1 MKSKLTLTHL
11 TIARQ
16 VMSTHPL
23 DENPLRIEEFLD
35 GRLAADQSRQIEL
48 HLDNCATCRSR
59 LESAAADESYW
70 REVATHLTD
79 DALDHD
85 FRVSGSSATDSLSP
99 FAREER
105 PELLR
110 ITDYFDPTDD
120 PRMLGRFGGY
130 EIAGIVGSG
139 GMGVVL
145 KGFEAPL
152 DRYVAIKVL
161 APHLAMSGAA
171 RSRFAREARA
181 AAAVLHENVVSIH
194 RVAEANGL
202 PFLVMPYIPGDSL
215 LKRLDERGPLAL
227 DETLRIGMQIAAGLA
242 AAHAQGLVHRDIKP
256 GNILL
261 DSGVERVTI
270 TDFGLARAAD
280 DASLTRSGVISG
292 TPQFMSP
299 EQARGEPVDA
309 RSDLFSLGSVLYAM
323 CTGRP
328 PFRADT
334 PYGVL
339 RRISEA
345 DPRPIREI
353 APAAPE
359 WLAEII
365 EKLHAKTLDDRYQSA
380 GEVADVLGRWLLHL
394 QQPAT
399 TPAPPR
405 PLRRA
410 TPTLRPRRFR
420 RWAVAAAAVVGALAV
435 LLVATQLQFFG
446 AGDSSVEKQTTV
458 TDRSTTAEQITVP
471 ESIPDERELVSEY
484 RQVRERT
491 SQFERQWSSSPPT
504 VNSLDR
510 DISDLGKQIEEFAT
524 RIEQTAP

>member
-1 MKSKLTLTHL
+1 MRFKT
-11 TIARQ
+11 
-16 VMSTHPL
+16 MSPIMLKHPL
-23 DENPLRIEEFLD
+23 DDHPLQIEQFLD
-35 GRLAADQSRQIEL
+35 GRLGSEESRHIERHLETCAA
-48 HLDNCATCRSR
+48 CRCR
-59 LESAAADESYW
+59 LESAAAEESYW
-70 REVATHLTD
+70 TEAATHLVD
-79 DALDHD
+79 DALDHE
-85 FRVSGSSATDSLSP
+85 FRTSHLSASESLSSP
-99 FAREER
+99 LRGDK

-145 KGFEAPL
+145 KGFETAL

-171 RSRFAREARA
+171 RTRFAREARA

-194 RVAEANGL
+194 RVAEANAL

-215 LKRLDERGPLAL
+215 LKRLEDRGPL
-227 DETLRIGMQIAAGLA
+227 EVQEILRIGMQIAAGLA

-292 TPQFMSP
+292 TPQYMSP

-345 DPRPIREI
+345 EARPIRET
-353 APAAPE
+353 APQTPE
-359 WLAEII
+359 WLCEIV
-365 EKLHAKTLDDRYQSA
+365 ENLHAKHPDDRYQSA
-380 GEVADVLGRWLLHL
+380 GEVAELLGRWLLYL
-394 QQPAT
+394 QQPTA
-399 TPAPPR
+399 TPAPAR
-405 PLRRA
+405 PSRKASRRPEPGRA
-410 TPTLRPRRFR
+410 A
-420 RWAVAAAAVVGALAV
+420 RWLAAAIVTVVAALVMW
-435 LLVATQLQFFG
+435 LVAAQLQFFQSDDGG
-446 AGDSSVEKQTTV
+446 AQQVSAGAS
-458 TDRSTTAEQITVP
+458 RSTATAQTNLLEPNVEEQDLAT
-471 ESIPDERELVSEY
+471 DY
-484 RQVRERT
+484 QQVREQT
-491 SQFERQWSSSPPT
+491 SGVEREWGSSPPSM
-504 VNSLDR
+504 NSLDR
-510 DISDLGKQIEEFAT
+510 EIAELNQRTEELST
-524 RIEQTAP
+524 RIELGTR

>member
-1 MKSKLTLTHL
+1 MPVRFA
-11 TIARQ
+11 IVRM
-16 VMSTHPL
+16 VMATCCL
-23 DENPLRIEEFLD
+23 NDNPLRLEGFLD
-35 GRLAADQSRQIEL
+35 GRLGTDESRQIEV
-48 HLDNCATCRSR
+48 HLETCADCRGR
-59 LESAAADESYW
+59 LEKVAADESYW
-70 REVATHLTD
+70 TQAATYLVDDMFDREFELSNS
-79 DALDHD
+79 ALLDSSPSDHRD
-85 FRVSGSSATDSLSP
+85 
-99 FAREER
+99 ER

-130 EIAGIVGSG
+130 EIAGVVGSG

-145 KGFEAPL
+145 KGFEPAL

-171 RSRFAREARA
+171 RTRFAREARA

-202 PFLVMPYIPGDSL
+202 PFLVMRYTPGDSL
-215 LKRLDERGPLAL
+215 MKRLDERGPLDL
-227 DETLRIGMQIAAGLA
+227 HEILRIGMQIAAGLA

-292 TPQFMSP
+292 TPQYMSP
-299 EQARGEPVDA
+299 EQARGEPVDG

-339 RRISEA
+339 RRISES
-345 DPRPIREI
+345 DPRPIRDLVPEI
-353 APAAPE
+353 PE
-359 WLAEII
+359 WLCEIV
-365 EKLHAKTLDDRYQSA
+365 EKLHAKRLDDRFQSA
-380 GEVADVLGRWLLHL
+380 SEVAELLGRWLLHL
-394 QQPAT
+394 EQPAT
-399 TPAPPR
+399 CPAPPR
-405 PLRRA
+405 RLRA
-410 TPTLRPRRFR
+410 TSRRSQVRTLV
-420 RWAVAAAAVVGALAV
+420 RWLSVAVA
-435 LLVATQLQFFG
+435 
-446 AGDSSVEKQTTV
+446 
-458 TDRSTTAEQITVP
+458 ITVACGMLFFAGP
-471 ESIPDERELVSEY
+471 FQIADPQEAPTVKEPSNANPQIVVEQPAVAKPVFDEQSMDTDFQEL
-484 RQVRERT
+484 RERT
-491 SQFERQWSSSPPT
+491 SEFQRDWSSSPRG
-504 VNSLDR
+504 R
-510 DISDLGKQIEEFAT
+510 DSMDTDIAELGRQIGELSKRMEESGH
-524 RIEQTAP
+524 

>member
-1 MKSKLTLTHL
+1 MPVRF
-11 TIARQ
+11 TIARKI
-16 VMSTHPL
+16 MATHPL
-23 DENPLRIEEFLD
+23 DDNPLRIDEFLE
-35 GRLAADQSRQIEL
+35 GRLATDESRQIEL
-48 HLDNCATCRSR
+48 HLETCADCRSR
-59 LESAAADESYW
+59 LEKAAAEESYW
-70 REVATHLTD
+70 TEAATHLADDMLDREFATSSSAMLDSSPSSTD
-79 DALDHD
+79 DDK
-85 FRVSGSSATDSLSP
+85 
-99 FAREER
+99 

-130 EIAGIVGSG
+130 EIVGVVGSG

-145 KGFEAPL
+145 KGFEPAL

-171 RSRFAREARA
+171 RTRFAREARA

-215 LKRLDERGPLAL
+215 MKRLDERGPLEL
-227 DETLRIGMQIAAGLA
+227 HEILRIGMQIAAGLA

-292 TPQFMSP
+292 TPQYMSP

-339 RRISEA
+339 RRISES
-345 DPRPIREI
+345 DPR
-353 APAAPE
+353 
-359 WLAEII
+359 
-365 EKLHAKTLDDRYQSA
+365 
-380 GEVADVLGRWLLHL
+380 ADSGGC
-394 QQPAT
+394 A
-399 TPAPPR
+399 
-405 PLRRA
+405 
-410 TPTLRPRRFR
+410 
-420 RWAVAAAAVVGALAV
+420 
-435 LLVATQLQFFG
+435 
-446 AGDSSVEKQTTV
+446 
-458 TDRSTTAEQITVP
+458 
-471 ESIPDERELVSEY
+471 
-484 RQVRERT
+484 
-491 SQFERQWSSSPPT
+491 
-504 VNSLDR
+504 
-510 DISDLGKQIEEFAT
+510 
-524 RIEQTAP
+524 

>member
-1 MKSKLTLTHL
+1 MATCCLN
-11 TIARQ
+11 
-16 VMSTHPL
+16 
-23 DENPLRIEEFLD
+23 DNPLRLEGFLD
-35 GRLAADQSRQIEL
+35 GRLDTDESRQIEL
-48 HLDNCATCRSR
+48 HLETCAACRGR
-59 LESAAADESYW
+59 LEKVAADESYW
-70 REVATHLTD
+70 TQAATYLVDDMFDREFELSNS
-79 DALDHD
+79 ALLDSSP
-85 FRVSGSSATDSLSP
+85 SGTRD
-99 FAREER
+99 ER

-130 EIAGIVGSG
+130 EIAGVVGSG

-145 KGFEAPL
+145 KGFEPAL

-171 RSRFAREARA
+171 RTRFAREARA

-202 PFLVMPYIPGDSL
+202 PFLVMRYTPGDSL
-215 LKRLDERGPLAL
+215 LKRLDERGPLEL
-227 DETLRIGMQIAAGLA
+227 GEILRIGMQIAAGLA

-292 TPQFMSP
+292 TPQYMSP
-299 EQARGEPVDA
+299 EQARGEPVDG

-345 DPRPIREI
+345 DARPIRELV
-353 APAAPE
+353 PE
-359 WLAEII
+359 TPDWLCEIV
-365 EKLHAKTLDDRYQSA
+365 EKLHAKRLDDRFQSA
-380 GEVADVLGRWLLHL
+380 SEVAELLGRWLLHL
-394 QQPAT
+394 EQPAT
-399 TPAPPR
+399 CPAPPR
-405 PLRRA
+405 RLRTTSRRSQLR
-410 TPTLRPRRFR
+410 TLV
-420 RWAVAAAAVVGALAV
+420 RWLSVAVAITVACGMLFLAGPFQI
-435 LLVATQLQFFG
+435 ADPQE
-446 AGDSSVEKQTTV
+446 APTV
-458 TDRSTTAEQITVP
+458 KDRSNANSQIVVQQPSVAKPLFDEQSMDT
-471 ESIPDERELVSEY
+471 DFQAL
-484 RQVRERT
+484 RERT
-491 SQFERQWSSSPPT
+491 SEFQRDWSSSPHGQDSMDT
-504 VNSLDR
+504 
-510 DISDLGKQIEEFAT
+510 DIAELGRQIEELSK
-524 RIEQTAP
+524 RMDEGGQ

>member
-1 MKSKLTLTHL
+1 MLK
-11 TIARQ
+11 
-16 VMSTHPL
+16 HPL
-23 DENPLRIEEFLD
+23 DDHPLRIEQFLD
-35 GRLAADQSRQIEL
+35 GRLGSEESRQIEL
-48 HLDNCATCRSR
+48 HLDSCAVCRDR
-59 LESAAADESYW
+59 LESAAAEKSYW
-70 REVATHLTD
+70 SEAATHLVD
-79 DALDHD
+79 DALDHE
-85 FRVSGSSATDSLSP
+85 FRTSQLLAAEGLASSP
-99 FAREER
+99 REDK

-145 KGFEAPL
+145 KGFETAL

-171 RSRFAREARA
+171 RTRFAREARA
-181 AAAVLHENVVSIH
+181 AAAVLHKNVVSIH

-215 LKRLDERGPLAL
+215 LKRLDERGPLEL
-227 DETLRIGMQIAAGLA
+227 HEILRIGRQIADGLA

-292 TPQFMSP
+292 TPQYMSP
-299 EQARGEPVDA
+299 EQARGEPVDG

-345 DPRPIREI
+345 EARPIRGI
-353 APAAPE
+353 APQAPE
-359 WLAEII
+359 WLCEIV
-365 EKLHAKTLDDRYQSA
+365 EKLHAKHPVDRYQSA
-380 GEVADVLGRWLLHL
+380 GEVAELLGRWLLYL

-399 TPAPPR
+399 TPPPPR
-405 PLRRA
+405 PHHVSLRMARTSRA
-410 TPTLRPRRFR
+410 V
-420 RWAVAAAAVVGALAV
+420 WWCSAAAMAIACGFVAW
-435 LLVATQLQFFG
+435 LVATQLQFFG
-446 AGDSSVEKQTTV
+446 EVEHAAHREPAA
-458 TDRSTTAEQITVP
+458 TDGTTATGQITLP
-471 ESIPDERELVSEY
+471 EAAIDEQRLLIDY
-484 RQVRERT
+484 QHVREKT
-491 SQFERQWSSSPPT
+491 SVFERDWSSSPPSDS
-504 VNSLDR
+504 SLER
-510 DISDLGKQIEEFAT
+510 EIVELGRRIDELSK
-524 RIEQTAP
+524 RIELGAP

>member
-1 MKSKLTLTHL
+1 M
-11 TIARQ
+11 A
-16 VMSTHPL
+16 THPL
-23 DENPLRIEEFLD
+23 NENPVRIDEFLE
-35 GRLAADQSRQIEL
+35 GRLAGDESRQIEL
-48 HLDNCATCRSR
+48 HLETCAVCRSR
-59 LESAAADESYW
+59 LEQAAADESYW
-70 REVATHLTD
+70 TEAATHLAD
-79 DALDHD
+79 DALD
-85 FRVSGSSATDSLSP
+85 REMETSNSAMLFGLPPSAPEDK
-99 FAREER
+99 

-130 EIAGIVGSG
+130 EIAGVVGSG

-145 KGFEAPL
+145 KGFEPAL

-171 RSRFAREARA
+171 RTRFAREARA

-215 LKRLDERGPLAL
+215 MKRLDERGPLEL
-227 DETLRIGMQIAAGLA
+227 HEILRIGMQIAAGLA

-292 TPQFMSP
+292 TPQYMSP

-323 CTGRP
+323 CTGHP

-345 DPRPIREI
+345 DPRPIREFV
-353 APAAPE
+353 PE
-359 WLAEII
+359 TPDWLCEIV
-365 EKLHAKTLDDRYQSA
+365 ERLHAKNLPARFHSA
-380 GEVADVLGRWLLHL
+380 GVVAELLGRWLLHL
-394 QQPAT
+394 QQPAAC
-399 TPAPPR
+399 PAPPR
-405 PLRRA
+405 Q
-410 TPTLRPRRFR
+410 PRTSARGSR
-420 RWAVAAAAVVGALAV
+420 TQTAMRWIAAAAVLAGATIV
-435 LLVATQLQFFG
+435 VFVAGQLQFPQSHNVPNRNERSIT
-446 AGDSSVEKQTTV
+446 APRVATEQPAPNEPSIDEESLANDYQAVRSQTRV
-458 TDRSTTAEQITVP
+458 FQRD
-471 ESIPDERELVSEY
+471 
-484 RQVRERT
+484 
-491 SQFERQWSSSPPT
+491 WSSSPPDRD
-504 VNSLDR
+504 SLDSE
-510 DISDLGKQIEEFAT
+510 IAELGRQIDELSKQMDEG
-524 RIEQTAP
+524 

>member
-1 MKSKLTLTHL
+1 
-11 TIARQ
+11 
-16 VMSTHPL
+16 MSTHPL
-23 DENPLRIEEFLD
+23 DENPVRIEQFLD
-35 GRLAADQSRQIEL
+35 GRLAGDESRQIEL
-48 HLDNCATCRSR
+48 HLETCAVCRGR
-59 LESAAADESYW
+59 LEQAAADESYW
-70 REVATHLTD
+70 TEAATHLAD
-79 DALDHD
+79 DALDRELD
-85 FRVSGSSATDSLSP
+85 MSSSAMLFGTPPS
-99 FAREER
+99 AREDK

-130 EIAGIVGSG
+130 EIAGVVGSG

-145 KGFEAPL
+145 KGFEPAL

-171 RSRFAREARA
+171 RTRFAREARA

-215 LKRLDERGPLAL
+215 MKRLDERGPLEL
-227 DETLRIGMQIAAGLA
+227 HEILRIGMQIAAGLA

-256 GNILL
+256 ANILL

-292 TPQFMSP
+292 TPQYMSP
-299 EQARGEPVDA
+299 EQARGEPVDG

-339 RRISEA
+339 RRISES
-345 DPRPIREI
+345 DSRPIRALVPETPDWLCEI
-353 APAAPE
+353 VE
-359 WLAEII
+359 R
-365 EKLHAKTLDDRYQSA
+365 LHAKNPPARFQLA
-380 GEVADVLGRWLLHL
+380 GEVAELLGRWLLHL
-394 QQPAT
+394 QQPGSS
-399 TPAPPR
+399 PAPPR
-405 PLRRA
+405 QQRA
-410 TPTLRPRRFR
+410 APRRWR
-420 RWAVAAAAVVGALAV
+420 TRTALRWLAAAAVLAGVSVVVFVAGTLQDFRPQSAPGGNESSHTMPEVIAQQPALNELSIDEQALFTDSQAV
-435 LLVATQLQFFG
+435 RA
-446 AGDSSVEKQTTV
+446 
-458 TDRSTTAEQITVP
+458 
-471 ESIPDERELVSEY
+471 
-484 RQVRERT
+484 RT
-491 SQFERQWSSSPPT
+491 SKFQRAWSSSPPAQD
-504 VNSLDR
+504 SLDR
-510 DISDLGKQIEEFAT
+510 EIDEVGRQIEELSK
-524 RIEQTAP
+524 RMDEGGK